1 MYRCEACQHTAGLQL
16 DVQGLGKKI
25 ERPQAPSF
33 FYPKKMSVNGDEL
46 MMMNYGKPAFFEP
59 APVKS
64 KPAIPLRTM
73 FRWRNGNNRR
83 SAIHTTKGMVQV
95 KVVEDGI
102 DRGQLSTFPDY
113 DAWAKS
119 LPPGE
124 ITAYEHDPRTVLQ
137 KRLDMPRPA
146 YTDATLVHT
155 LFDRFKITSR
165 AWSMP
170 SINNKLATLRSYA
183 EYYSDMIQRT
193 EQEGGETLLSRR
205 SLKELQRRIAALEAL
220 SHDVGE
226 ERSHE
231 NPYKFKTRGRTQLY
245 VQVKGA
251 LREIACHLGK
261 IVDFHEQAYNSF
273 AEMGADMV
281 DGQPV
286 LFVFNEGTFH
296 KVK

>member
-1 MYRCEACQHTAGLQL
+1 
-16 DVQGLGKKI
+16 
-25 ERPQAPSF
+25 
-33 FYPKKMSVNGDEL
+33 MSVNGDEL

-73 FRWRNGNNRR
+73 FRWRSGNNRR
-83 SAIHTTKGMVQV
+83 TAIHTTKGMVQV
-95 KVVEDGI
+95 KVVEDGL

-137 KRLDMPRPA
+137 QRLDMPRPP
-146 YTDATLVHT
+146 YKDVTLVYT
-155 LFDRFKITSR
+155 LIGRFKITSY
-165 AWSMP
+165 AWCMP
-170 SINNKLATLRSYA
+170 SIQNDLDTLRSYA
-183 EYYSDMIQRT
+183 QYYKDRIQAT
-193 EQEGGETLLSRR
+193 LQEGGEEVLLIHSRKSLKKIETRIAKLDALSR
-205 SLKELQRRIAALEAL
+205 
-220 SHDVGE
+220 DVGQ
-226 ERSHE
+226 ERALQQ
-231 NPYKFKTRGRTQLY
+231 PYKFKTCGRTQLY

-251 LREIACHLGK
+251 LREIAYYMGK

>member
-1 MYRCEACQHTAGLQL
+1 
-16 DVQGLGKKI
+16 
-25 ERPQAPSF
+25 
-33 FYPKKMSVNGDEL
+33 

-59 APVKS
+59 APVS
-64 KPAIPLRTM
+64 PKPAPVSPKPASVIRIPLRTM
-73 FRWRNGNNRR
+73 FRWRSGNNRR
-83 SAIHTTKGMVQV
+83 TAIHTTKGMVQV
-95 KVVEDGI
+95 KVVEDGV
-102 DRGQLSTFPDY
+102 DRGQVLTFPDY

-137 KRLDMPRPA
+137 KRLDMSRPDHFNA
-146 YTDATLVHT
+146 ALVHT

-165 AWSMP
+165 AWSEP
-170 SINNKLATLRSYA
+170 SIQNDLDTLRSYA
-183 EYYSDMIQRT
+183 QYYKDRIQT
-193 EQEGGETLLSRR
+193 TLQEGGEEVLLTHSRK
-205 SLKELQRRIAALEAL
+205 SLKKLETRIAKLEAL
-220 SHDVGE
+220 SRDVGQ
-226 ERSHE
+226 ERTLQ
-231 NPYKFKTRGRTQLY
+231 NPYKFRTRGRTQLY

-251 LREIACHLGK
+251 LREIAYYMGK
-261 IVDFHEQAYNSF
+261 IVDFHEHAYNSF

>member
-1 MYRCEACQHTAGLQL
+1 
-16 DVQGLGKKI
+16 
-25 ERPQAPSF
+25 
-33 FYPKKMSVNGDEL
+33 MSVNGDEL

-59 APVKS
+59 APVKR
-64 KPAIPLRTM
+64 IPLRTM
-73 FRWRNGNNRR
+73 FRWRDGANRR
-83 SAIHTTKGMVQV
+83 TAIHTKKGMVQV
-95 KVVEDGI
+95 KVVEDGLEQ
-102 DRGQLSTFPDY
+102 GQVSTFPDY
-113 DAWAKS
+113 DAWAES
-119 LPPGE
+119 LPSTGE

-146 YTDATLVHT
+146 YTNATLVHT

-170 SINNKLATLRSYA
+170 SIDNKLATLRSYA

-193 EQEGGETLLSRR
+193 EQEGGETLLSRK

-220 SHDVGE
+220 SHDVGQ

-261 IVDFHEQAYNSF
+261 IVDFHEHAYNSF

-281 DGQPV
+281 EGQPM
-286 LFVFNEGTFH
+286 LFVFYEGTFH